1 MQRPDMLNIVRIST
15 TTKTVWQLCFCK
27 NL

>member
-1 MQRPDMLNIVRIST
+1 MLNIVRI
-15 TTKTVWQLCFCK
+15 